1 MRQMT
6 KGNTILNIT
15 QHIILRNG
23 WEYYV
28 TDNKHDANI
37 VQCLVMGLETELGD
51 VDLTEIR
58 PHMISRTKDLSEVF
72 PCIGWTWVA

>member
-1 MRQMT
+1 MRQLS

-28 TDNKHDANI
+28 TDCKHNANTY
-37 VQCLVMGLETELGD
+37 QCLVMGFETEIGD
-51 VDLTEIR
+51 VYLPEIQ
-58 PHMISRTKDLSEVF
+58 PYIVSRTKDLSDVM
-72 PCIGWTWVA
+72 PCQDWTWVS